1 MGCYN
6 SPGRE
11 KNMKQLS
18 ICALVA
24 ALVSVAIFLLEDV
37 LETDDGDLAA
47 TSAAV
52 SDATNGAA
60 ASAVFPLRY
69 TDALVEDTWVNAARQ
84 AGSDKRTLTSASS
97 SVCYLTKIEISGS
110 QGPDDTGSCAIE
122 IDDFTGFWQVI
133 ATADEGGQ
141 SEVRCNARC
150 LTWEPEGEEP

>member
-1 MGCYN
+1 MRCYN

-24 ALVSVAIFLLEDV
+24 ALVSVSIFLLEDV
-37 LETDDGDLAA
+37 LEADDDNISAA
-47 TSAAV
+47 SAAV
-52 SDATNGAA
+52 SDVARGDATPPAF
-60 ASAVFPLRY
+60 SLRY

-110 QGPDDTGSCAIE
+110 QGPDDTSSCAIE

-133 ATADEGGQ
+133 ATADEGGR
-141 SEVRCNARC
+141 SEIRCNARC